1 LSVGIGEGGR
11 EGGEE
16 REKERERERNRE
28 RGGLQNPQWVATG
41 LLSALGAL
49 GSHVGPVAWI

>member
-1 LSVGIGEGGR
+1 MGIGEGGR